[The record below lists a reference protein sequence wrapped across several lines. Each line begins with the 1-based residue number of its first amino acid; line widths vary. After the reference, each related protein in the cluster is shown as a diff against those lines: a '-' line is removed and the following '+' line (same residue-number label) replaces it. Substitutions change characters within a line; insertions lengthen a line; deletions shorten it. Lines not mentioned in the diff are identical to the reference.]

1 MGNKNILDV
10 LHKSLE
16 DDHAAPLRDRTITE
30 STKKTY
36 KGDLAVIIRAI
47 LSNFPLSENILT

>member
-1 MGNKNILDV
+1 MGNKNILV

-16 DDHAAPLRDRTITE
+16 DDHAAPLRDRTTTE